1 MTYYLLRTILSTVAN
16 SGTHHWRVHLLFG
29 NRILEEKIKS
39 SLEFSILAHS
49 LFNGGHKVIVY
60 KVRLDQ
66 VCDEPWLIPENA
78 APEGGF
84 DFPLCMAEIG

>member
-1 MTYYLLRTILSTVAN
+1 MTYHLLRTILSAVAN
-16 SGTHHWRVHLLFG
+16 SSTHHWLVHLLFG
-29 NRILEEKIKS
+29 NRIFEEKIKS

-49 LFNGGHKVIVY
+49 LFNGSHKIIVH

-66 VCDEPWLIPENA
+66 VLDEPWLIPENA

-84 DFPLCMAEIG
+84 DFLLCMAEIG